1 MILRKCKGNN
11 TYRLKHKQ
19 VKVVSQYTIVAYT
32 LLSLTVHS
40 NNTVGFLCFK
50 PYEFQYKTKPM

>member
-40 NNTVGFLCFK
+40 NNTVGF
-50 PYEFQYKTKPM
+50 YVSNHTSSNTKPQVI